1 MTTNLPSSARHGFA
15 VVTVLLLT
23 VVLGALLAAM
33 FSLTTT
39 EIASSRVNADITS
52 GFYAAEAGL
61 NVRGELIRREFQG
74 YRRPSG
80 DSPSGSDPCATGNVG
95 SGDMA
100 CQTLDINNRT
110 VTTYVLEDERNDAED
125 DSERMITVPPGELFA
140 GLSAIQYRYSVF
152 SEAVPPGEDRPEAL
166 LEMIFRVRLVPMFQ
180 FAAFY
185 DKDLEILPGA
195 NMTLDG
201 RVHTNGDLYLNT
213 EGGRTL
219 QITGQVTAAV
229 RSGGTGGN
237 VHRGRK
243 NETSCNGTVRVR
255 IPGQNPELPCSGSS
269 HTPVPDTTI
278 ETFQG
283 QIRTQLDT
291 LTVPPP
297 AEFGFAGLYWNE
309 ADVRIGL
316 DLRPPSGGS
325 TSDGLAAARAV
336 VLRPDLFGGQPQIDT
351 TLTPILETC
360 LAADPT
366 SRGYGVRPHEGLTG
380 NPTPRDPAD
389 DDVFGDDVRA
399 VEWSNSFRDRRENQ
413 GNDNQRTSYRLM
425 LEVDVRGLLDCLQD
439 NRAAFFAGRDAGQ
452 NGIDTNRNGG
462 LVWYFTV
469 LGPHANDASSGYG
482 VRLRNA
488 EVLGSSLA
496 GAPEISGL
504 TVVSDQA
511 VFTSGN
517 YNGGPGRPFP
527 SDGGAPNPADPL
539 WRPAA
544 ILADTYHT
552 LSGRRGPQA
561 NNSTYHDNPADLP
574 AGSMYT
580 TDSVTAN
587 RRVLGNR
594 QATTT
599 TVAAAL
605 LANTDTTGGAD
616 GTGGQGGAYNGGL
629 ENYPRM
635 HETWSNRTLRYS
647 GSFVS
652 LGEPDRS
659 TGAWPATG
667 GGNTGVY
674 NPPTRDFNYDLRFND
689 VANLPPLTPRFVYL
703 VQERFIREFDR

>member
-1 MTTNLPSSARHGFA
+1 MTTNRPSSSRGGFA

-74 YRRPSG
+74 YNRPTG
-80 DSPSGSDPCATGNVG
+80 TSPDATDACAAGNTG
-95 SGDMA
+95 SGNMA
-100 CQTLDINNRT
+100 CQTLEVNQRT
-110 VTTYVLEDERNDAED
+110 VTTYVLEDPRNDDPD
-125 DSERMITVPPGELFA
+125 DSERMITVPPGEQFA

-152 SEAVPPGEDRPEAL
+152 SEAAPPGEDRPEAL
-166 LEMIFRVRLVPMFQ
+166 LEMIFRVRLVPLFQ

-185 DKDLEILPGA
+185 DKDLEILPGP

-201 RVHTNGDLYLNT
+201 RVHANGDLYLAS
-213 EGGRTL
+213 GRTL
-219 QITGQVTAAV
+219 QINGQVTAAV
-229 RSGGTGGN
+229 RDGGTGGF

-243 NETSCNGTVRVR
+243 DRNRCEGTVRVR
-255 IPGQNPELPCSGSS
+255 IPGDNPALPCAGSS
-269 HTPVPDTTI
+269 FDPVPAPVI

-297 AEFGFAGLYWNE
+297 EEFGQAGLYWNE
-309 ADVRIGL
+309 ADVRVGL
-316 DLRPPSGGS
+316 DLR
-325 TSDGLAAARAV
+325 DGLADARAV
-336 VLRPDLFGGQPQIDT
+336 VLRPTLAGGEPQIDAALTT
-351 TLTPILETC
+351 TLESC

-366 SRGYGVRPHEGLTG
+366 SRAYGVRPHQGLAG
-380 NPTPRDPAD
+380 SPTPRDPA
-389 DDVFGDDVRA
+389 VIYGDDVRA
-399 VEWSNSFRDRRENQ
+399 VEWSNSFRDRRENRW
-413 GNDNQRTSYRLM
+413 NDDQRTSYRLM
-425 LEVDVRGLLDCLQD
+425 LEVDVRGVLDCLQD
-439 NRAAFFAGRDAGQ
+439 NRLGFFAGRGAGQ
-452 NGIDTNRNGG
+452 NDIGTDRNGG

-469 LGPHANDASSGYG
+469 LGPESDAPSSGYG

-488 EVLGSSLA
+488 EVLGSSLP

-517 YNGGPGRPFP
+517 YNGATGRPLP
-527 SDGGAPNPADPL
+527 SDSGAPNPADPL

-544 ILADTYHT
+544 ILADTLHI

-561 NNSTYHDNPADLP
+561 NNDTYHDDPTALP

-580 TDSVTAN
+580 TDSVPNDEGETI

-594 QATTT
+594 QANTT

-605 LANTDTTGGAD
+605 LANTDTTGGTD
-616 GTGGQGGAYNGGL
+616 GTGGQGGDYNGGL

-635 HETWSNRTLRYS
+635 HETWGGRTLRYS

-659 TGAWPATG
+659 TGAWPGTG
-667 GGNTGVY
+667 GGDTGVY

>member
-1 MTTNLPSSARHGFA
+1 MMTKRTPSSRGGFA
-15 VVTVLLLT
+15 VVTVLLLA
-23 VVLGALLAAM
+23 VVLGALLIAM
-33 FSLTTT
+33 FATTTT
-39 EIASSRVNADITS
+39 EIASGRVNADIAS

-61 NVRGELIRREFQG
+61 NVRGQLIRSEFEG
-74 YRRPSG
+74 YNRPSG
-80 DSPSGSDPCATGNVG
+80 TSPHATDACVG
-95 SGDMA
+95 TNIGTGDMV
-100 CQTLDINNRT
+100 CQTIEINDRT
-110 VTTYVLEDERNDAED
+110 VTTYVLEDPRNNDPDFA
-125 DSERMITVPPGELFA
+125 ERMITVPPGETFA
-140 GLSAIQYRYSVF
+140 GLSAIQYRYSVL
-152 SEAVPPGEDRPEAL
+152 SEAVPLGEDRPEAL
-166 LEMIFRVRLVPMFQ
+166 LEMIFRVRLVPLFQ

-185 DKDLEILPGA
+185 DKDLEILPGP

-201 RVHTNGDLYLNT
+201 RVHANGDLYL
-213 EGGRTL
+213 GSGATL
-219 QITGQVTAAV
+219 QINGQVTAAM
-229 RSGGTGGN
+229 RSDNTGGF

-243 NETSCNGTVRVR
+243 DANNCQGTVRVR
-255 IPGQNPELPCSGSS
+255 IPGGNPALPCSGSTY
-269 HTPVPDTTI
+269 TPVPAPVI

-283 QIRTQLDT
+283 QIRTQLET

-297 AEFGFAGLYWNE
+297 ASFGQAGLYWNE

-316 DLRPPSGGS
+316 DLRTTSGG
-325 TSDGLAAARAV
+325 LPNARAV
-336 VLRPDLFGGQPQIDT
+336 VLQRDLFGGEPQIDAA
-351 TLTPILETC
+351 LTATLETC

-366 SRGYGVRPHEGLTG
+366 SRGYGVRPHAGLPGSPT
-380 NPTPRDPAD
+380 PTPRDPAD
-389 DDVFGDDVRA
+389 AAVFGDDVRA
-399 VEWSNSFRDRRENQ
+399 VEWSNSFRDRRENRP
-413 GNDNQRTSYRLM
+413 NDNQRTSYRLM

-439 NRAAFFAGRDAGQ
+439 NRSEFFAGRVAGQ
-452 NGIDTNRNGG
+452 DDIGTNRNGG

-469 LGPHANDASSGYG
+469 LGPHANEASSGYG

-488 EVLGSSLA
+488 EVLGSGLV

-517 YNGGPGRPFP
+517 YNGGPGRPLP
-527 SDGGAPNPADPL
+527 SDAGAPNPADPL

-544 ILADTYHT
+544 ILADTLHI

-561 NNSTYHDNPADLP
+561 NNNTYHDDLAALP

-594 QATTT
+594 QATAT

-635 HETWSNRTLRYS
+635 HETWSGRTLRYS

-652 LGEPDRS
+652 LGEPLRS
-659 TGAWPATG
+659 TGAWPGTG

-674 NPPTRDFNYDLRFND
+674 DPPVRDFNYDLRFND
-689 VANLPPLTPRFVYL
+689 ASNLPPLTPRFVYL